1 MEYLKTAFLSIK
13 QNKGRSFLTML
24 GIIIGIA
31 SVITILAIGNGMK
44 AYVNNSLDD
53 FTTGAVTINIDPKKT
68 SKFLTMSQIQQIEE
82 VTPEAYGIT
91 PSFSTYGNISDLE
104 DLFASIKGGT
114 PVIARESSTGICRGR
129 FFRDDDVE
137 SASLVCV
144 TTQQSA
150 ILMFGTDDVLDRTIE
165 VEIDGKTEELTIIG
179 VLNSTDEDVE
189 QAKEAKK
196 RDEEYYYVIELLVP
210 YTLMT
215 QKYNLSSENFT
226 SVAVYTQQGQADETA
241 MKVKS
246 IIENMLDL
254 RGEGAVAIQS
264 FASIAGAY
272 NKILN
277 IVTMVVALIAAISL
291 LVGGIGVMNI
301 MTVTVTER
309 TREIGIKKSL
319 GAKTAYIMI
328 QFLTES
334 ALITLIGGFIG
345 MVMGAVFTQI
355 ASNFM
360 PFPPA
365 IDPMNVVLVVAISIA
380 DGIFFGIYP
389 ARRAAKMSPID
400 ALKQE

>member
-44 AYVNNSLDD
+44 AYVNRSLDD
-53 FTTGAVTINIDPKKT
+53 FTSGAVTINIDQKKT
-68 SKFLTMSQIQQIEE
+68 SKFLTISQLKQIEE

-91 PSFSTYGNISDLE
+91 PSFSTYANLTDNTDFYCSV
-104 DLFASIKGGT
+104 KGGT
-114 PVIARESSTGICRGR
+114 PVIARDSSHGICKGR

-137 SASLVCV
+137 SASPVCV

-150 ILMFGTDDVLDRTIE
+150 ILLFGTDDVLDKTISIE
-165 VEIDGKTEELTIIG
+165 VEGKSVELTIIG
-179 VLNSTDEDVE
+179 VLKSSDEDVA
-189 QAKEAKK
+189 QAKAARKK
-196 RDEEYYYVIELLVP
+196 GEQYYYIIEFFVP
-210 YTLMT
+210 YTIMT
-215 QKYNLSSENFT
+215 QKFNIASENFT
-226 SVAVYTQQGQADETA
+226 SFAIYTQQGQADDTA

-246 IIENMLDL
+246 IVENMLDL
-254 RGEGAVAIQS
+254 RGEGAVVIES

-301 MTVTVTER
+301 MTVSVTER

-345 MVMGAVFTQI
+345 MAMGALFTKI

-360 PFPPA
+360 SFPPV
-365 IDPMNVVLVVAISIA
+365 IDPMNVLLVVAISVA

-389 ARRAAKMSPID
+389 AKRAAKMSPID